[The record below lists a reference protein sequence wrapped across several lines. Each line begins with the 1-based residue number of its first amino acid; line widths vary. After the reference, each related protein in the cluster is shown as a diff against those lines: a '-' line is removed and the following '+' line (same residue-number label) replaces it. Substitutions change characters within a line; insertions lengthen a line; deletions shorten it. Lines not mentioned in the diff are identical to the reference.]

1 MRVRIIHID
10 FIRGEIAIELN
21 PAIAGE
27 ALKSLDGFLHVC
39 RERGLEHMR
48 VCCRLGMSNLQ
59 MLLLRELCQRHK
71 AQLELAPDHVDKI
84 TGPERLTS
92 TSSHA
97 GDKWPGALEYQFRA
111 QTLADVVGRVATTTI
126 LIGLATALDET
137 SRGHLRLFAY
147 ELAMNCVEHG
157 SFGEATPD
165 IRMDI
170 TMTDTG
176 ITVSYRDNANIF
188 MTGNH
193 LHLDVDRKIA
203 EGDKRGLGL
212 FIMNRLA
219 RTFDY
224 RRLGEWNVTT
234 LTMNA
239 GHDDAHEP
247 QRRHDMQVVTVEVIP
262 CELPGAVILKPTGSI
277 DSTSTQLMES
287 QIDSLIE
294 KNHSRIVIDFSN
306 VDFISSAG
314 VGIFLGTV
322 SRLRSEGGD
331 LFFMNMPKH
340 IEDVFDIINLK
351 SYFTTI
357 ESIDQIETA
366 DRS

>member
-1 MRVRIIHID
+1 MRVRIVHID
-10 FIRGEIAIELN
+10 FLSGEITLELH
-21 PAIAGE
+21 PTLVGK
-27 ALKSLDGFLHVC
+27 ALDQLDTFLDTC
-39 RERGLEHMR
+39 RSRGLDHPR
-48 VCCRLGMSNLQ
+48 LRCRPGMSNLQ
-59 MLLLRELCQRHK
+59 MLMLRELCRRHN
-71 AQLELAPDHVDKI
+71 ALLDPEVEPAPARSEHMSSS
-84 TGPERLTS
+84 GPKDGAEPPGPLQYQVRLQGLDEAATRM
-92 TSSHA
+92 TTA
-97 GDKWPGALEYQFRA
+97 AIL
-111 QTLADVVGRVATTTI
+111 VGLSAE
-126 LIGLATALDET
+126 LDET

-147 ELAMNCVEHG
+147 ELVVNSVEHG
-157 SFGEATPD
+157 GFGEATPD

-170 TMTDTG
+170 TMTEKG

-188 MTGNH
+188 MTGSH
-193 LHLDVDRKIA
+193 LHLDVDRKIE

-212 FIMNRLA
+212 FIINRLA

-239 GHDDAHEP
+239 CHDDTHGT
-247 QRRHDMQVVTVEVIP
+247 QRRPDMQGITVEVIP
-262 CELPGAVILKPTGSI
+262 CDLPGAVILKPAGSV
-277 DSTSTQLMES
+277 DSTSTQLLES
-287 QIDSLIE
+287 QIESLIE

-322 SRLRSEGGD
+322 SRLRNDGGD

-351 SYFTTI
+351 SYFAVI
-357 ESIDQIETA
+357 DSIDQIETA
-366 DRS
+366 NRS